1 MFLKRADTLTNV
13 LFVPITMFK

>member
-1 MFLKRADTLTNV
+1 MYLKRADTLTNV